1 MKKSYI
7 LTLLALSLGSQI
19 GEAQSIKFGTKGN
32 LGAYI
37 LTNPDTVSVDF
48 AAGFSSVAVMA
59 NTDYNISKATDADWL
74 QFRKENNGNLSVFS
88 SYYNDATNPR
98 FATLTLVS
106 TDGTFKRNLVV
117 KQLANTSVNTLQGDS
132 KLTISSITASSTQSG
147 YPASNAIDGDASTIW
162 HSSWSGGNYPFTLT
176 LTLKTASHVDY
187 LDYVARSAGGNN
199 GTWGNVTIYYAT
211 ADKPSTWVKA
221 GTNDFGEKSGRYFF
235 GDEGV
240 DNVSKVKIEINSA
253 ASDQSLKFAS
263 AAEVGLYQKNA
274 VVENIINTYFTS
286 SLCNELRPDI
296 TASQLAAIPVAY
308 FRQLANQLNEGTYS
322 TKFRV
327 GTFGCY
333 LTRGTLRNQLK
344 TSQAYDPYENP
355 TGIYFK
361 QGDKVVI
368 FAEGIDGGHPVQLC
382 IKEFSNANDIGS
394 EGQPESYYS
403 LTNGMNVI
411 TATNRG
417 NGYIS
422 YYSDDYQNAP
432 DVKLHFAM
440 ANEVGYF
447 DQAKKMTNDDWKQ
460 MLANAQKV
468 GADNIDVLSNRLHVV
483 VPVANALNVCPV
495 NGEKL
500 ALLYDSIVYRER
512 EIMGLP
518 QHNIEP
524 KNHQFARPVKS
535 GMFADGNGAAAAF
548 GSFNEWCNP
557 ESMGFWGI
565 GHELGHINQIT
576 PGFKWNGLGETTN
589 NIYSAW
595 VEHKL
600 GAATA
605 YGTGYHR
612 LEDENTGVNDYSW
625 TRGGRFQTYIEEGV
639 RKGVSWQLQDGP
651 DYHGSEPSTEVI
663 ADVDENG
670 NATGNSVVSNRRN
683 YDHFVKVVPF
693 WQLELFAL
701 EAGKAP
707 NAWSDFIQSYR
718 DGFDQSKFNT
728 NGKQQMEMI
737 RRFCDAAKLNLCSF
751 FEKAGMLRPIHA
763 YIEDYSRAWTV
774 ITQKMCDDLKAEI
787 AAKGYPEAPEGLN
800 FINAY
805 NFKRFRDEVK
815 LTEGTLGKGC
825 TLQAAN
831 NRVQVDNN
839 VWEGAVGYETYNSK
853 GELIRLTM
861 FGLGDSQRSDRYTYV
876 LFPSSENA
884 KYIMAVGY
892 DGTRVKI
899 YQK

>member
-460 MLANAQKV
+460 MLTNAQKV

>member
-460 MLANAQKV
+460 MLTNAQKV

-512 EIMGLP
+512 ELMGLP
-518 QHNIEP
+518 QHTIAP

>member
-19 GEAQSIKFGTKGN
+19 SEAQSLQLDKKGGAN
-32 LGAYI
+32 AYI
-37 LTNPDTVSVDF
+37 MTTPDTVSVDY
-48 AAGFSSVAVMA
+48 AAGFGSVAVLA
-59 NTDYNISKATDADWL
+59 NTDYNITQKTDADWL
-74 QFRKENNGNLSVFS
+74 QFRKESNGNISVFS
-88 SYYNDATNPR
+88 TYYNDATNPR
-98 FATLTLVS
+98 FATLALTS
-106 TDGTFKRNLVV
+106 ADGSFTHNLVV
-117 KQLANTSVNTLQGDS
+117 KQQPNTSVNLLQGDTKVAVS
-132 KLTISSITASSTQSG
+132 AMQASSVQSG
-147 YPASNAIDGDASTIW
+147 YPVSNAFDGDPSTIW
-162 HSSWSGGNYPFTLT
+162 HSSWNGGSFPFTLR
-176 LTLKTASHVDY
+176 LVLNSAPHIDY
-187 LDYVARSAGGNN
+187 LDYTARSTGGNN
-199 GTWGNVTIYYAT
+199 GSWGKVTFYYAT
-211 ADKPSTWVKA
+211 KDNPSELIKA
-221 GTNDFGEKSGRYFF
+221 GTQDFGEKSGRFYF
-235 GDEGV
+235 GENGI
-240 DNVSKVKIEINSA
+240 DNVFIVKIEINSA
-253 ASDQSLKFAS
+253 ASDQGKNFAS
-263 AAEVGLYQKNA
+263 AAEVGLYQKNQ
-274 VVENIINTYFTS
+274 EITNLISTYFTS
-286 SLCNELRPDI
+286 PLCNELRSDI
-296 TASQLAAIPVAY
+296 TDEQMAAIPVPY
-308 FRQLANQLNEGTYS
+308 FRQLANQLRSGSYS
-322 TKFRV
+322 TQFRV

-333 LTRGTLRNQLK
+333 LDRNTLRNQLK
-344 TSQAYDPYENP
+344 TSSAYDPYENP

-361 QGDKVVI
+361 QGDKVVV
-368 FAEGIDGGHPVQLC
+368 FAEGIDGTHPVQLC
-382 IKEFSNANDIGS
+382 IKEFSNANDIET

-411 TATNRG
+411 TANNRG
-417 NGYIS
+417 NGYIN
-422 YYSDDYQNAP
+422 YYSDDFKNAP
-432 DVKLHFAM
+432 EVKLHFAM

-460 MLANAQKV
+460 MLVKAQKV

-483 VPVANALNVCPV
+483 VPVANALKVCPI
-495 NGEKL
+495 NAEKL

-535 GMFADGNGAAAAF
+535 GMYADGNGAAAAF

-600 GAATA
+600 GATSA

-612 LEDENTGVNDYSW
+612 LEDEVTGVNDYSGM
-625 TRGGRFQTYIEEGV
+625 RGGRFQVYLEEGV
-639 RKGVSWQLQDGP
+639 RKGISWQLQDGP
-651 DYHGSEPSTEVI
+651 DYFGSEPSTEIV

-670 NATGNSVVSNRRN
+670 KATGKNVVSNRRN

-707 NAWSDFIQSYR
+707 NAWSDFIQTYR
-718 DGFDQSKFNT
+718 DGFDQTKFNT

-774 ITQKMCDDLKAEI
+774 ITQDMCDNLKAEI
-787 AAKGYPEAPEGLN
+787 AAKGYPEAPAGLN

-815 LTEGTLGKGC
+815 LTTGTLNKGC
-825 TLQAAN
+825 VLQAAN

-839 VWEGAVGYETYNSK
+839 AWPGAVGYETYNAK
-853 GELIRLTM
+853 GELLRVTM
-861 FGLGDSQRSDRYTYV
+861 FGLGDNQRSDRYTYV
-876 LFPSSENA
+876 LFPSSESA

>member
-19 GEAQSIKFGTKGN
+19 GEAQSIQLDRKSGTN
-32 LGAYI
+32 AYI
-37 LTNPDTVSVDF
+37 MTSPDTVSVDY
-48 AAGFSSVAVMA
+48 AAGFASVAVLA
-59 NTDYNISKATDADWL
+59 NTDYNVTPKTDTDWL
-74 QFRKENNGNLSVFS
+74 KFRKENNGNISVFS
-88 SYYNDATNPR
+88 TYYNDATNPR
-98 FATLTLVS
+98 FATLALTS
-106 TDGTFKRNLVV
+106 ADGSFTHNLVV
-117 KQLANTSVNTLQGDS
+117 KQQPNTSVNLLQGDT
-132 KLTISSITASSTQSG
+132 KVAISAMQASSVQSG
-147 YPASNAIDGDASTIW
+147 YPISNAFDGNPSTIW
-162 HSSWSGGNYPFTLT
+162 HSNWNGGSFPFTVRLV
-176 LTLKTASHVDY
+176 LNSAPHVDY
-187 LDYVARSAGGNN
+187 LDYTARSSGGNN
-199 GTWGNVTIYYAT
+199 GSWGNVTIYYAT
-211 ADKPSTWVKA
+211 KDNPSKLIKA
-221 GTNDFGEKSGRYFF
+221 GTQDFGEKSGRFYF
-235 GDEGV
+235 GENGI
-240 DNVSKVKIEINSA
+240 DNVYIVKIEINSA
-253 ASDQSLKFAS
+253 ASDQGKNFAS
-263 AAEVGLYQKNA
+263 AAEIGLYQKNQE
-274 VVENIINTYFTS
+274 VTNLINTYFTS
-286 SLCNELRPDI
+286 PLCNELRSDI
-296 TASQLAAIPVAY
+296 TDEQMAAIPVPY
-308 FRQLANQLNEGTYS
+308 FRQLANHLRSGSYS
-322 TKFRV
+322 TQFRV

-333 LTRGTLRNQLK
+333 LDRNTLRNQLK
-344 TSQAYDPYENP
+344 TSSAYDPYENP

-361 QGDKVVI
+361 QGDKVVV
-368 FAEGIDGGHPVQLC
+368 FAEGIDGSHPVQLC
-382 IKEFSNANDIGS
+382 IKEFSNANDIET

-411 TATNRG
+411 TASNRG
-417 NGYIS
+417 NGYIN
-422 YYSDDYQNAP
+422 YYSDDFKNAP
-432 DVKLHFAM
+432 EVKLHFAM

-447 DQAKKMTNDDWKQ
+447 DQAKKMTNNDWKQ
-460 MLANAQKV
+460 MLTKAQKV

-483 VPVANALNVCPV
+483 VPVANALKVCPV
-495 NGEKL
+495 NAEKL
-500 ALLYDSIVYRER
+500 ALLYDSIIYRER

-518 QHNIEP
+518 QHGIEP
-524 KNHQFARPVKS
+524 KNHQFARPVRS

-557 ESMGFWGI
+557 ENMGFWGI

-600 GAATA
+600 GAASA

-612 LEDENTGVNDYSW
+612 LEDEYTGVNDYSGM
-625 TRGGRFQTYIEEGV
+625 RGGRFQVYLEEGV
-639 RKGVSWQLQDGP
+639 RKGISWQLQDGP
-651 DYHGSEPSTEVI
+651 DYFGSEPSTEMI

-670 NATGNSVVSNRRN
+670 KATGKTVVSNRRN

-707 NAWSDFIQSYR
+707 NAWSDFIQTYR
-718 DGFDQSKFNT
+718 DGFDQTKFNT

-737 RRFCDAAKLNLCSF
+737 RRFCDAVKLNLCSF

-774 ITQKMCDDLKAEI
+774 ITQDMCDNLKAEI
-787 AAKGYPEAPEGLN
+787 AAKGYPEAPAGLN

-815 LTEGTLGKGC
+815 LTTGTLGKGC
-825 TLQAAN
+825 VLQAAN

-839 VWEGAVGYETYNSK
+839 AWPGAVGYETYNAK
-853 GELIRLTM
+853 GELLRVTM

-876 LFPSSENA
+876 LFPSSESA